1 MASPSLNTRN
11 LEDIFDS
18 SLKLEET
25 HCDDGFRD
33 GFNDGLISGKHEGR
47 EVGLKLGFEVG
58 EEVGFYQ
65 GCIDV
70 WNSILR
76 IEPSSF
82 SSRVQK
88 NMKQMEELLEKY
100 PILDPEDENVQEIM
114 DGLRSKFRAIS
125 ATLSVRFEYDG
136 YPKVSDD
143 KDIGF

>member
-1 MASPSLNTRN
+1 MESLSPNPRN

-18 SLKLEET
+18 SLKLEEN
-25 HCDDGFRD
+25 HFDDGFRD

-58 EEVGFYQ
+58 EELGFYR

-76 IEPSSF
+76 VEPSSF

-100 PILDPEDENVQEIM
+100 PILDPEDENIQEIM
-114 DGLRSKFRAIS
+114 DGLRLKFRAIS
-125 ATLSVRFEYDG
+125 ATLSVRLEYDG
-136 YPKVSDD
+136 HPIASNKE
-143 KDIGF
+143 IGF